1 MSTKAKYFSISLL
14 LFFPFNNLYSQNTK
28 LDSNFIK
35 PDSIY
40 SKLLLNEKRSL
51 KSNLLL
57 KLNLDDL
64 DLILNDHSIINQS
77 FSEYYLSNY
86 GITPLEKNKID
97 MNLIFALQNSLHAEN
112 SGMKMIREYL
122 GVSKDIFAIILAII
136 HLLKYY

>member
-1 MSTKAKYFSISLL
+1 MSTKAKYFLMSLF
-14 LFFPFNNLYSQNTK
+14 LFLPFNNLYSQNTTI
-28 LDSNFIK
+28 DTNFIRA
-35 PDSIY
+35 DSIY
-40 SKLLLNEKRSL
+40 TKLLLNEKRSL

-64 DLILNDHSIINQS
+64 DLIINDHSTINQS

-86 GITPLEKNKID
+86 WITPLEKNKID

-136 HLLKYY
+136 HLAKYY

>member
-14 LFFPFNNLYSQNTK
+14 LFFPFNNLYSQNTTI
-28 LDSNFIK
+28 DTNFIRA
-35 PDSIY
+35 DSIY
-40 SKLLLNEKRSL
+40 TKLLLNEKRSL

-97 MNLIFALQNSLHAEN
+97 MNLIFALQNSLHAE
-112 SGMKMIREYL
+112 SSAIKMIREYL

-136 HLLKYY
+136 HLAKYY